1 MNNRFKTFVKYIT
14 DNFPGPFMN
23 HMRDQIKTSQLQNSS
38 LYEITKLAFAASNLD
53 ELYTSI
59 HKSISK
65 LMYAENFYIAIYE
78 KDENIIKFPYWVDEI
93 DIESHGD
100 IEFDGLSLTGHCIT
114 LGVPLLYDHIQIM
127 DLQAKGHVKPLGT
140 IPEWYMWLGVPLKIG
155 KNIIGAIVVQTFKK
169 NKIFT
174 VDDRDLL
181 NFVSE
186 LAAMVIERK
195 HLEAKQLDYQA
206 NLEKKIDA
214 RTKELFYAKERAES
228 AAQAK
233 SEFLANMSHELRTP
247 LNAVIG
253 FCEILIEDAIEI
265 EQQAFVS
272 DLNKI
277 HYSGKD
283 LLALINDILD
293 LSKIEVKKMD
303 VNIDT
308 FNLKEIILTVK
319 DTLEPYANINNNIIK
334 VNQPKKSIT
343 VRSDEMKIRQI
354 LFNLLTNACKH
365 SEDSTVNLLIK
376 QEEIDHLNYLS
387 FTIQDSGLGIP
398 KNKLE
403 EIFEPF
409 SQADSTENSE
419 VKGTGLGLTIAKAYS
434 ELLGGYINVKSIEG
448 EGSSFSSYILQD
460 YFSAKEKKIKK
471 YLDDIADKHPSM
483 QEEKILVIDDDIVFL
498 DILNTRL
505 NKEGYMVYTAN
516 SGEKGL
522 RKAKQ
527 ILPDIIILDIVMP
540 DIDGWTV
547 YKKLKSTP
555 LLSEIPVIIVTI
567 GDYQKMAKDF
577 GVVDFLSKPINW
589 KKLSKI
595 LENYKLITKSRHIL
609 VVDDDV
615 TTRIILRKML
625 VKDGWR
631 IAEAEHGKD
640 AIKCINEE
648 KPELI
653 ILDLLMPVMDGFEFL
668 KILKA
673 DDAWKN
679 IPVIVITSKDLT
691 EEDYSF
697 LTDNV
702 DRVIQK
708 GKYTRKELILRINEA
723 IKESNLKM
731 YQKGN

>member
-1 MNNRFKTFVKYIT
+1 MHNKDCENR
-14 DNFPGPFMN
+14 
-23 HMRDQIKTSQLQNSS
+23 
-38 LYEITKLAFAASNLD
+38 
-53 ELYTSI
+53 
-59 HKSISK
+59 
-65 LMYAENFYIAIYE
+65 
-78 KDENIIKFPYWVDEI
+78 
-93 DIESHGD
+93 
-100 IEFDGLSLTGHCIT
+100 DGR
-114 LGVPLLYDHIQIM
+114 
-127 DLQAKGHVKPLGT
+127 
-140 IPEWYMWLGVPLKIG
+140 
-155 KNIIGAIVVQTFKK
+155 IV
-169 NKIFT
+169 
-174 VDDRDLL
+174 
-181 NFVSE
+181 
-186 LAAMVIERK
+186 
-195 HLEAKQLDYQA
+195 
-206 NLEKKIDA
+206 
-214 RTKELFYAKERAES
+214 
-228 AAQAK
+228 
-233 SEFLANMSHELRTP
+233 
-247 LNAVIG
+247 
-253 FCEILIEDAIEI
+253 
-265 EQQAFVS
+265 
-272 DLNKI
+272 
-277 HYSGKD
+277 
-283 LLALINDILD
+283 
-293 LSKIEVKKMD
+293 
-303 VNIDT
+303 
-308 FNLKEIILTVK
+308 
-319 DTLEPYANINNNIIK
+319 INNNIIK
-334 VNQPKKSIT
+334 VNQPQKSIT

-365 SEDSTVNLLIK
+365 SEESTVNLLIQ
-376 QEEIDHLNYLS
+376 QEKIDDLNYLS

-398 KNKLE
+398 KSKLE

-409 SQADSTENSE
+409 SQADSTENSK

-434 ELLGGYINVKSIEG
+434 ELLGGYIHVESEEG

-460 YFSAKEKKIKK
+460 YFSAKEKKIKI
-471 YLDDIADKHPSM
+471 YLDKTSEKPPST

-498 DILNTRL
+498 DLLNTRL

-640 AIKCINEE
+640 AIKCINKE

-653 ILDLLMPVMDGFEFL
+653 LLDLLMPVMDGFEFL
-668 KILKA
+668 NILKA
-673 DDAWKN
+673 DDTWKN

-697 LTDNV
+697 LTNNV